1 MFARVITMQLKS
13 DKLDE
18 AAKFYKENMIPSAKS
33 QKGFNSNY
41 LCFDRKTGKGI
52 SIAFCVSE
60 EDLNASEKSG
70 WWQGQVDKFKEYLT
84 GTWNREIYEV
94 GAQS

>member
-18 AAKFYKENMIPSAKS
+18 AAKNYKEIVPDVKA

-41 LCFDRKTGKGI
+41 LLIDRETGKAVSVAFWDSKQEIIEDEESGRQKDRI
-52 SIAFCVSE
+52 EGFKVFIAEPC
-60 EDLNASEKSG
+60 
-70 WWQGQVDKFKEYLT
+70 T
-84 GTWNREIYEV
+84 REIYEV
-94 GAQS
+94 SAQS

>member
-1 MFARVITMQLKS
+1 MFARVITMQLRS

-18 AAKFYKENMIPSAKS
+18 ATKFYKEDIVPAVKY

-41 LCFDRKTGKGI
+41 LLIDRETGKAV
-52 SIAFCVSE
+52 SVAFWDSKEDIIDDE
-60 EDLNASEKSG
+60 ESG
-70 WWQGQVDKFKEYLT
+70 RQKERIEKFKVFLAEPFT
-84 GTWNREIYEV
+84 REIYEV

>member
-18 AAKFYKENMIPSAKS
+18 AAKYYKENISVVKA

-41 LCFDRKTGKGI
+41 LLIDRETGKAI
-52 SIAFCVSE
+52 SVAFWDSKQDILDDE
-60 EDLNASEKSG
+60 ESG
-70 WWQGQVDKFKEYLT
+70 RQEERIGNFKAFLAGPFT
-84 GTWNREIYEV
+84 REIYEV
-94 GAQS
+94 SAQS

>member
-18 AAKFYKENMIPSAKS
+18 AAKLYKELIPGLKA

-41 LCFDRKTGKGI
+41 LLIDRETGKAV
-52 SIAFCVSE
+52 SVAFWDSKQDIIDDE
-60 EDLNASEKSG
+60 ESG
-70 WWQGQVDKFKEYLT
+70 RQKDRLENFKVFLAEPLT
-84 GTWNREIYEV
+84 RQIYEV
-94 GAQS
+94 SAQS

>member
-18 AAKFYKENMIPSAKS
+18 AAKYYQEIAADAKA

-41 LCFDRKTGKGI
+41 LLVDRDTGKAV
-52 SIAFCVSE
+52 SVAFWDSKQDIIDDE
-60 EDLNASEKSG
+60 ESG
-70 WWQGQVDKFKEYLT
+70 RQKDRIEGLKAFLAEPYT
-84 GTWNREIYEV
+84 REIYEV
-94 GAQS
+94 AVQS

>member
-1 MFARVITMQLKS
+1 MFARVVTMELKS

-18 AAKFYKENMIPSAKS
+18 AAKRYKEIMIPSVKS

-41 LCFDRKTGKGI
+41 LLFDRKTGKGV
-52 SIAFCVSE
+52 SVAFWDSE
-60 EDLNASEKSG
+60 EDIIANEASG
-70 WWQGQVDKFKEYLT
+70 HWQGQVDKFKDYLT
-84 GTWNREIYEV
+84 GSVTREIYEV

>member
-18 AAKFYKENMIPSAKS
+18 AAKNYKEMIPEVKG

-41 LCFDRKTGKGI
+41 LLIDRDTGKAVSVAFWDSKQDIIDDEESGRQKDRIEDFKAFLAEPFTRGI
-52 SIAFCVSE
+52 F
-60 EDLNASEKSG
+60 
-70 WWQGQVDKFKEYLT
+70 
-84 GTWNREIYEV
+84 EV
-94 GAQS
+94 AAQS

>member
-1 MFARVITMQLKS
+1 MFMRVVTMELKI

-18 AAKFYKENMIPSAKS
+18 AAKFYKENMIPAAKS

-52 SIAFCVSE
+52 SVAFWDSE
-60 EDLNASEKSG
+60 EDITANEASG
-70 WWQGQVDKFKEYLT
+70 WWQGQVDKFKDYLT
-84 GTWNREIYEV
+84 GSVTREVYEV

>member
-18 AAKFYKENMIPSAKS
+18 AAKFYKEIIVPVVKS

-41 LCFDRKTGKGI
+41 LLIDRETGKAV
-52 SIAFCVSE
+52 SVAF
-60 EDLNASEKSG
+60 
-70 WWQGQVDKFKEYLT
+70 
-84 GTWNREIYEV
+84 
-94 GAQS
+94 

>member
-1 MFARVITMQLKS
+1 MFARIVSFQLKS

-18 AAKFYKENMIPSAKS
+18 AARFYKENNIPAAES

-41 LCFDRKTGKGI
+41 LLIDRKTGKGI
-52 SIAFCVSE
+52 SVAFWDSE
-60 EDLNASEKSG
+60 EDIIANEASG
-70 WWQGQVDKFKEYLT
+70 HWQGQIDKFKDYLT
-84 GTWNREIYEV
+84 GPVTREIYEV